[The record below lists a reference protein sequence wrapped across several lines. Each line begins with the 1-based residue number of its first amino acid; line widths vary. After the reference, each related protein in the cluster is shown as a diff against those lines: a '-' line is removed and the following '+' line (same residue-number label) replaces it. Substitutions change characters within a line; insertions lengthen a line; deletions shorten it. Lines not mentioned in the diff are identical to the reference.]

1 MDSTMQPNDNH
12 YQPGSELP
20 HPATKAIDFTVPE
33 TAKHQPAKAEQA
45 SKAAELPQLHPGQQ
59 PGSVSQLPT
68 SRLPLA
74 PPAQSPPTVVSQ
86 TIPTDAPDMAE
97 DNELIEQEWVHK
109 AKAIV
114 DRTKDNPHLQNQE
127 INKFK
132 ADYIKKRYNKEI
144 KVNED

>member
-1 MDSTMQPNDNH
+1 MQPNDNH

-20 HPATKAIDFTVPE
+20 HPATKAIDFAVPE

-74 PPAQSPPTVVSQ
+74 PFPKTLAR
-86 TIPTDAPDMAE
+86 AE
-97 DNELIEQEWVHK
+97 
-109 AKAIV
+109 
-114 DRTKDNPHLQNQE
+114 
-127 INKFK
+127 KFR
-132 ADYIKKRYNKEI
+132 AWTQDGTAAYSFAAS
-144 KVNED
+144 